1 MENPEKE
8 KEIKCD
14 EFDKNNDP
22 NEYMFLVQKLKSISK
37 SIDLLEKKFL
47 NKKT

>member
-1 MENPEKE
+1 MENTEK
-8 KEIKCD
+8 KETCD
-14 EFDKNNDP
+14 EFDKKDHP